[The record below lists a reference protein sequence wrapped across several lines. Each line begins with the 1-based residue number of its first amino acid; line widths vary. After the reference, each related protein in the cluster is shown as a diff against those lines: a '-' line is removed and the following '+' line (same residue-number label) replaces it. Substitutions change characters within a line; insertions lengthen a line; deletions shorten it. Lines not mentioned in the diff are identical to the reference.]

1 MVMNTDVV
9 NEIFETVK
17 ILPEDEQLEILQ
29 QARTLANKGKKPS
42 IWEKIHAHSAE
53 IPDEEWDRMPVDG
66 SEQHD
71 HYLYGTPKK

>member
-1 MVMNTDVV
+1 MHTDVAK
-9 NEIFETVK
+9 EIFETVK

-29 QARTLANKGKKPS
+29 QARILAKKGKKSS
-42 IWEKIHAHSAE
+42 IWDKIHALSAA
-53 IPDEEWDRMPVDG
+53 IPAEEWNRMPADG

>member
-1 MVMNTDVV
+1 MQTDVAH
-9 NEIFETVK
+9 EILEVVK
-17 ILPEDEQLEILQ
+17 ILPQDDQLEILQ
-29 QARTLANKGKKPS
+29 QARTLAKKGKRPS
-42 IWEKIHAHSAE
+42 IWDKIRAHAAE